1 MRRLLCALG
10 ALLIAGSAG
19 ATPLDAPDTEAPL
32 DLWLTVGGA
41 LGDRFI
47 YGAERPL
54 FYDYEGLGLSYRR
67 GVVDLGFDFVLN
79 NDRKYEP
86 SEPHML
92 GRYFDLLDGHVTL
105 SGERLSATGGRVVH
119 RDEVDGP
126 YSLFISSASNPTTL
140 LDVRYDDG
148 FFFYESR
155 WLELNRQSSLYT
167 YHVPVTDPTTGDEI
181 GVVETPLDRGAV
193 YKAYG
198 VDFGRLRVGLQESV
212 VYLYETFYPEYF
224 LSPLPMYFTQLVNST
239 SGKPWTQRANENS
252 LMGIFAEYE
261 WAQASVVGQFL
272 IDDWNE
278 MGIDWLAPGE
288 WNNPAKFAWY
298 LGGDLDLG
306 VGTLGLYHAGAT
318 KYTFGPTYAGDRA
331 DGFRDYN
338 AYPYSYTYYPVTEY
352 TVDGTPTPIL
362 PADNYIGYLHG
373 ENNIA
378 FMTTFAS
385 QARGV
390 TYDASL
396 EYTISG
402 TKAPTNPWHEAD
414 WHSQQGTE
422 LLNDDA
428 LEHRLVFDT
437 TAYRWFGPVRLGGTV
452 RLGGVW
458 NELELEPVAGAP
470 AESKLFVASDTSR
483 LLWQLGLEARFTL
496 GLGG

>member
-1 MRRLLCALG
+1 MRTLLCALV
-10 ALLIAGSAG
+10 ALLIAGPAG

-54 FYDYEGLGLSYRR
+54 LYDYEGVGFAYDRDLVS
-67 GVVDLGFDFVLN
+67 LGFDFVLN
-79 NDRKYEP
+79 NDQKYEP
-86 SEPHML
+86 SEPHMR
-92 GRYFDLLDGHVTL
+92 GRYFDLLDGHVEL

-126 YSLFISSASNPTTL
+126 YSLFVSSAPNPTTL
-140 LDVRYDDG
+140 LNLRYDDG

-167 YHVPVTDPTTGDEI
+167 YEVPVVDSEHSDPECECPECECPVI
-181 GVVETPLDRGAV
+181 EMPLDRGAV

-212 VYLYETFYPEYF
+212 VYLYTTFYPEYF

-261 WAQASVVGQFL
+261 WEEASVFGQFL

-318 KYTFGPTYAGDRA
+318 KYTFESTYAGDRA

-338 AYPYSYTYYPVTEY
+338 PYPYSYTYYPVTEY
-352 TVDGTPTPIL
+352 TRDGDVMPIL

-378 FMTTFAS
+378 FMTTFS
-385 QARGV
+385 SEARGV
-390 TYDASL
+390 AYDASL
-396 EYTISG
+396 EYAISG

-437 TAYRWFGPVRLGGTV
+437 TAYRW
-452 RLGGVW
+452 
-458 NELELEPVAGAP
+458 
-470 AESKLFVASDTSR
+470 
-483 LLWQLGLEARFTL
+483 
-496 GLGG
+496 